1 VRSTVGGFLRENGNV
16 IAALVTAISAV
27 AATTWYSTKSIM
39 DTRWNIDIEAKNR
52 ELAEMRIAKN
62 LELEAQK
69 REKEDMRVELD
80 ITRNLL
86 RMGFTEEFKPYRE
99 VLEANKKQG
108 GGKDKEGS
116 SSQ

>member
-1 VRSTVGGFLRENGNV
+1 
-16 IAALVTAISAV
+16 
-27 AATTWYSTKSIM
+27 M